1 VKGTGFSNLR
11 KVRAR
16 LFAPENRKWWTLGA
30 VSVGLFMI
38 MLDNTVVNVALP
50 SIRKD
55 LGISISELEWVVNA
69 YALTF
74 GVLLLTGGKLAD
86 LLGRRAIFIAGLVIF
101 TGSSLWCGLAG
112 GAASLIAARTVQG
125 VGAALMNPAT
135 LSIITA
141 TFPPRQRGTAIGIWA
156 GVSALALAFGPI
168 VGGVLTQDI
177 HWSWIF
183 FVNIPVGIAGI
194 VGALVFID
202 ESKDSSREQRLD
214 LPGLLTSAIGLFALT
229 FGLIETNDHAW
240 TSARVLS
247 LFAIAVVFL
256 VAFVMLELHQRL
268 PMLDMKLF
276 KNATFSGANSVMF
289 LVGLAMFGI
298 FFYNSLFLQNVL
310 HYGAI
315 KTGATFLP
323 MTVLIIFVAPVAGRL
338 ADRIGP
344 RWLMGA
350 GMTLL
355 TGSLLLFA
363 TLDAQSSWWAILPGL
378 LVGGVGMAITM
389 APTTA
394 AAMSSVPVD
403 QAGVGSAVINS
414 MRQVGGSLGIA
425 LMGALVAT
433 AVSVTALNPA
443 YVGQFVEGYHRALHV
458 GAAITLVGAVIAVV
472 TIRTPRHVE
481 ERSRAAEP
489 VVGA

>member
-1 VKGTGFSNLR
+1 M
-11 KVRAR
+11 VRAR
-16 LFAPENRKWWTLGA
+16 LFTAENRKWWTLAA
-30 VSVGLFMI
+30 VAVGLFMI

-74 GVLLLTGGKLAD
+74 GVLLLSGGKLAD

-101 TGSSLWCGLAG
+101 TGASLWCGLAA

-125 VGAALMNPAT
+125 IGAALMNPAT
-135 LSIITA
+135 LS
-141 TFPPRQRGTAIGIWA
+141 IGIWA
-156 GVSALALAFGPI
+156 GVSALALAFGPL
-168 VGGVLTQDI
+168 VGGILTQDI
-177 HWSWIF
+177 NWSWIF
-183 FVNIPVGIAGI
+183 FINIPVGIAGVI
-194 VGALVFID
+194 AAVFFID
-202 ESKDSSREQRLD
+202 ESKDTSREQRLD

-229 FGLIETNDHAW
+229 YGLIETNTHAW
-240 TSARVLS
+240 GSTRVLT
-247 LFAIAVVFL
+247 LFAIAAVSL
-256 VAFVMLELHQRL
+256 TAFVLLELHQRL
-268 PMLDMKLF
+268 PMLDLSLF
-276 KNATFSGANSVMF
+276 KNATFSGANTVMF
-289 LVGLAMFGI
+289 LIGLAMFGI
-298 FFYNSLFLQNVL
+298 FFYNSLFLQNIL

-323 MTVLIIFVAPVAGRL
+323 MTVLVILIAPLAGKL
-338 ADRIGP
+338 SDRIGP

-350 GMTLL
+350 GMVFL

-363 TLDAQSSWWAILPGL
+363 TLDAASSWWAILPGL

-425 LMGALVAT
+425 VMGALVAT
-433 AVSVTALNPA
+433 AVSVTPFNPA
-443 YVGQFVEGYHRALHV
+443 FAGQFVEGYHRALHV
-458 GAAITLVGAVIAVV
+458 GAAITLAGAVIAVLTV
-472 TIRTPRHVE
+472 RQVHHAEQPA
-481 ERSRAAEP
+481 AAEP
-489 VVGA
+489 AIGA

>member
-1 VKGTGFSNLR
+1 M
-11 KVRAR
+11 RAR
-16 LFAPENRKWWTLGA
+16 LFTDENRKWWTLVA
-30 VSVGLFMI
+30 VSFGLFMI

-50 SIRKD
+50 SIRAD

-101 TGSSLWCGLAG
+101 TGASLWCGLAG

-141 TFPPRQRGTAIGIWA
+141 TFPPRLRGTAIGIWA
-156 GVSALALAFGPI
+156 GVSALALAIGPL
-168 VGGVLTQDI
+168 VGGILTEKI
-177 HWSWIF
+177 NWSWIF
-183 FVNIPVGIAGI
+183 FVNIPVGILGVIA
-194 VGALVFID
+194 ARVFID
-202 ESKDSSREQRLD
+202 ETKDTSREQRLD
-214 LPGLLTSAIGLFALT
+214 LPGLVTSAVGLFALT
-229 FGLIETNDHAW
+229 YGLIETNTHAW
-240 TSARVLS
+240 GSTRVLV
-247 LFAIAVVFL
+247 LLGIAVVAL
-256 VAFVMLELHQRL
+256 VAFVILELRQRL
-268 PMLDMKLF
+268 PMLDLSLF
-276 KNATFSGANSVMF
+276 RDPTFSGANATMG

-310 HYGAI
+310 GYSAI

-323 MTVLIIFVAPVAGRL
+323 MTVLIILVAPVAGRVS
-338 ADRIGP
+338 DRIGP

-363 TLDAQSSWWAILPGL
+363 TLDAHSTFWAILPGL
-378 LVGGVGMAITM
+378 LVGGFGMAITM
-389 APTTA
+389 APTTS
-394 AAMSSVPVD
+394 AAMGSVPVD
-403 QAGVGSAVINS
+403 KAGVGSAVINS

-425 LMGALVAT
+425 IMGTLVA
-433 AVSVTALNPA
+433 AEVSVSQFDPR
-443 YVGQFVEGYHRALHV
+443 YPVQFVDGYHRALMV
-458 GAAITLVGAVIAVV
+458 GAGILLAGAFVAVLTVGRPRRAEVPAV
-472 TIRTPRHVE
+472 
-481 ERSRAAEP
+481 AEP
-489 VVGA
+489 APAGPPTFEA